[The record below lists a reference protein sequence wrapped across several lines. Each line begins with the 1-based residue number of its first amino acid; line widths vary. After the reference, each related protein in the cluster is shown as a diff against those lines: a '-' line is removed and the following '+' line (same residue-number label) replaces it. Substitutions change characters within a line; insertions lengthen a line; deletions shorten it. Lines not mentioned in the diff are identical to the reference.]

1 MLPTAGAEKA
11 SFMERGTFR
20 SKKGVHENFL
30 CYSKGKMNMSFCKCV
45 VNIFG
50 KLRGD

>member
-11 SFMERGTFR
+11 SFMERGIFR

-30 CYSKGKMNMSFCKCV
+30 CYSKGKMNISFLQMCGEY
-45 VNIFG
+45 IW
-50 KLRGD
+50 